1 MSAVHSV
8 VHLRCTY
15 STDLPLTAR
24 IDILEA
30 SPFTLWETSIIGQ
43 RLRHGRDSIGIGTQ
57 TATSAQVLK
66 WQMLEWFHQ
75 GEPEVESK
83 VVDEAF
89 RKKKIYRVHQYT
101 VYLHLSMFL
110 WMGST
115 ASRRNDW
122 FQPAFHTSIHM
133 ATSGPPQVPIR
144 FAQSGKLPR
153 SWQWQSVDLDVV
165 HVVSRGV
172 VFWGSWRILD
182 PFQVIIVEWNNMNEP
197 LMN

>member
-75 GEPEVESK
+75 GEPDVESK

-89 RKKKIYRVHQYT
+89 RKKNICRVHQYT
-101 VYLHLSMFL
+101 VYIHLSMFL

-115 ASRRNDW
+115 APPKKWLVPTS
-122 FQPAFHTSIHM
+122 FSYFHPYGNFWASPGSHQIRAKRQASQELAVAVAVSQLTSM
-133 ATSGPPQVPIR
+133 V
-144 FAQSGKLPR
+144 LML
-153 SWQWQSVDLDVV
+153 DLK
-165 HVVSRGV
+165 GCC
-172 VFWGSWRILD
+172 F
-182 PFQVIIVEWNNMNEP
+182 
-197 LMN
+197 

>member
-8 VHLRCTY
+8 VHFRCTY

-89 RKKKIYRVHQYT
+89 RKKKIYRVHSFVNVSMNGQYCPPKKWLVPT
-101 VYLHLSMFL
+101 GFSYFHPYGNFWASPGSHQIRAKRQASQELAVAVAVSQLTSMVL
-110 WMGST
+110 M
-115 ASRRNDW
+115 
-122 FQPAFHTSIHM
+122 
-133 ATSGPPQVPIR
+133 
-144 FAQSGKLPR
+144 L
-153 SWQWQSVDLDVV
+153 DLK
-165 HVVSRGV
+165 GCC
-172 VFWGSWRILD
+172 F
-182 PFQVIIVEWNNMNEP
+182 
-197 LMN
+197 